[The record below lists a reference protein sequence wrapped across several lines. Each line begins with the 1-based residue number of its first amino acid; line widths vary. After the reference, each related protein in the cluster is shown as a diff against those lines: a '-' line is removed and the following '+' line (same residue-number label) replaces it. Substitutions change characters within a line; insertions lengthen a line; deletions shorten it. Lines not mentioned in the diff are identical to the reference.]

1 MSEAVP
7 KDEEYIFE
15 GKPAI
20 SQTDLDGNITFVNR
34 KFCEISGYT
43 VDELIGNNHNK
54 IKHSDTSSATIEKM
68 YNILKAAKV
77 YNGIFKNLRKDGCYY
92 WIDIEIAPIFNKQER
107 IIGYIAI
114 SRPSPRKNI
123 QEYEKIYNQN
133 EHLEGEILNVN
144 L

>member
-1 MSEAVP
+1 MSKIIP

-20 SQTDLDGNITFVNR
+20 SQTDTEGNITFVNR

-43 VDELIGNNHNK
+43 VEELIGKNHSE
-54 IKHSDTSSATIEKM
+54 IKHPDTPNATIEKM
-68 YNILKAAKV
+68 HNILKDAKV
-77 YNGIFKNLRKDGCYY
+77 YNGMFKNLRKDGFYY
-92 WIDIEIAPIFNKQER
+92 WVDIEIAPVFNKQER

-123 QEYEKIYNQN
+123 LEYEKLNNQIN
-133 EHLEGEILNVN
+133 RTK
-144 L
+144 